1 MTRKNKNIIIFILL
15 ILIIFSIIVTNLF
28 IHFSKMQKLYDD
40 KVIKKSNITYN
51 YPYFDDDKDI
61 YITNYLSTVD
71 NNKID
76 NIKYIVNYLGDHIVV
91 LFKLYKNDI
100 IVDYKSIIFKDRLV
114 TNIDSII
121 TNQDEF
127 MKVLKIYRDSN
138 NLKISDAFL
147 ENGTKSYLFKDTEL
161 DMFLSNYDDKNS
173 ITLFRI
179 NYKEIEKYLN
189 FPYHIDSKYQIMNDT
204 IITTQ
209 KITPIDKNKKLV
221 AFTFDDGPSVY
232 TLEIAEVLEEF
243 NANATFFMVG
253 YNIKIRNSVVLDL
266 YNKGFEL
273 GNHTIDHSRL
283 TKFSCDKVKV
293 KIEENND
300 LVINIINEKMKLFR
314 PTYGALNID
323 IKPCI
328 KYPIILWSVDSRD
341 WESRNVE
348 SITYEVISNL
358 QDGDIVLFHDLH
370 KPTLDALKIILPLLY
385 DDNFQVVSVSE
396 LFEAKDIPLE
406 DSKVYRKARI
416 NDNDINN

>member
-1 MTRKNKNIIIFILL
+1 
-15 ILIIFSIIVTNLF
+15 
-28 IHFSKMQKLYDD
+28 
-40 KVIKKSNITYN
+40 
-51 YPYFDDDKDI
+51 
-61 YITNYLSTVD
+61 
-71 NNKID
+71 
-76 NIKYIVNYLGDHIVV
+76 
-91 LFKLYKNDI
+91 
-100 IVDYKSIIFKDRLV
+100 
-114 TNIDSII
+114 
-121 TNQDEF
+121 
-127 MKVLKIYRDSN
+127 
-138 NLKISDAFL
+138 
-147 ENGTKSYLFKDTEL
+147 
-161 DMFLSNYDDKNS
+161 
-173 ITLFRI
+173 
-179 NYKEIEKYLN
+179 
-189 FPYHIDSKYQIMNDT
+189 
-204 IITTQ
+204 
-209 KITPIDKNKKLV
+209 
-221 AFTFDDGPSVY
+221 
-232 TLEIAEVLEEF
+232 
-243 NANATFFMVG
+243 MVG

-396 LFEAKDIPLE
+396 LFEAKDISLE